1 MTGLEGKT
9 KITAIIAV
17 SVFAVGAVA
26 AAVMTGVISHP
37 FSTTPPEVSTASE
50 PPPAATLAP
59 IHKHVAAKAHA
70 PVAQTASAE
79 AIPPPPPSAAPCTNC
94 GVVEGIE
101 SYAEQGPAT
110 GGGAVAG
117 GLLGAI
123 VGHQI
128 GNGRGK
134 ELATVAGAVGGAFA
148 GNAVEKN
155 TNKVTHYHVGVR
167 MNDGT
172 QQLFSLNAPPSLAVG
187 DHVVIVNGAPVRE

>member
-1 MTGLEGKT
+1 MTDLEGKT
-9 KITAIIAV
+9 KIATIIAV

-26 AAVMTGVISHP
+26 AAVMTGVIPHT
-37 FSTTPPEVSTASE
+37 FSATPSAALTASE
-50 PPPAATLAP
+50 PAPAATPAP
-59 IHKHVAAKAHA
+59 IHKRMAAKALA
-70 PVAQTASAE
+70 PAAQTASAE
-79 AIPPPPPSAAPCTNC
+79 ATPPPPPSAASCTNC

-101 SYAEQGPAT
+101 SYTEKGPAS

-134 ELATVAGAVGGAFA
+134 DLATVAGAVGGAFA
-148 GNAVEKN
+148 GNAIEKN
-155 TNKVTHYHVGVR
+155 ANKVTRYHVGVR

-172 QQLFSLNAPPSLAVG
+172 QQLFTLNAPPSVTVG
-187 DHVVIVNGAPVRE
+187 DHVVIVNGVPVRE

>member
-9 KITAIIAV
+9 KIAAIIAV
-17 SVFAVGAVA
+17 SVLAVGAVA
-26 AAVMTGVISHP
+26 AAVMTGVIPHT
-37 FSTTPPEVSTASE
+37 FTATPPAASTASE
-50 PPPAATLAP
+50 PTPAVTPAP
-59 IHKHVAAKAHA
+59 IHKRVATKAQA

-79 AIPPPPPSAAPCTNC
+79 ATPPPPPSASSCTNC

-101 SYAEQGPAT
+101 SYTEKGPAS

-148 GNAVEKN
+148 GNAIEKN
-155 TNKVTHYHVGVR
+155 ANKVTRYHVGVR
-167 MNDGT
+167 MNDGS
-172 QQLFSLNAPPSLAVG
+172 QQLFTLTAPPSVAVG
-187 DHVVIVNGAPVRE
+187 DHVVIVNGVPVRE